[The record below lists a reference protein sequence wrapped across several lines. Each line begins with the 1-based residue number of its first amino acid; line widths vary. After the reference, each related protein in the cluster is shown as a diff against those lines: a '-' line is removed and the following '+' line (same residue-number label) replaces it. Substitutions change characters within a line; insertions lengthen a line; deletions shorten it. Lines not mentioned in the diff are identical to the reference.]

1 MRGLNVQD
9 SDGEV
14 DLGHAKSCC
23 SCCSFCSCGISR
35 DERQKKLFRTIKLL
49 DLSQNDLRC
58 RGAAIVACMSQ
69 RMPRLEE
76 INLAKNLIH
85 TEGLMYLFSMRRQ
98 DPEDGSKYSDLKV
111 LNLAR
116 NNIRTES
123 LADKT
128 VLEGLLGKK
137 TEDKRQLESKLET
150 LILTDNQI
158 NPNSFDNFAKAIV
171 TNKSLTKLDLRDN
184 ELGDEGAR

>member
-1 MRGLNVQD
+1 
-9 SDGEV
+9 
-14 DLGHAKSCC
+14 
-23 SCCSFCSCGISR
+23 
-35 DERQKKLFRTIKLL
+35 
-49 DLSQNDLRC
+49 
-58 RGAAIVACMSQ
+58 
-69 RMPRLEE
+69 MPRLEE